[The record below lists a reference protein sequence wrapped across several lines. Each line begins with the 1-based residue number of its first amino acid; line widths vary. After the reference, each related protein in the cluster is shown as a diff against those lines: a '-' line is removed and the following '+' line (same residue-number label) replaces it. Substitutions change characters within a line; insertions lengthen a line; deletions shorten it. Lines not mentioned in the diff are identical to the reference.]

1 MRSFS
6 CSDSVVGRFPG
17 SESGVVGTPS
27 RSDSVVVGTPSRSD
41 SLVVGISLDPDSV
54 VGTPGPDSAVVGTP
68 SGPVPPLSTSDGF
81 DSVVVVEAAA
91 ASAETVNFLAGD

>member
-6 CSDSVVGRFPG
+6 CSDSVVVGRFPG

-27 RSDSVVVGTPSRSD
+27 RSDSF
-41 SLVVGISLDPDSV
+41 VVGISLDPDS
-54 VGTPGPDSAVVGTP
+54 VVGTP

-91 ASAETVNFLAGD
+91 ASAETVDFLVGD